1 MDVRRGAPLVLG
13 MMLALGPAVAW
24 PDTFPE
30 EELDGDAI
38 TAGVEIHGLARFPD
52 HVFYLFPLR
61 CSRALV
67 NLDDGGQALGLEDLK
82 VEDGVDDQPN
92 YAELHDGP
100 IASWIGGGGPCQE
113 TAVYAMAREVAA
125 TVDLAAMP
133 LLAQQAFFA
142 DDSRLFRSDFK
153 FVHNPPYASKG
164 SPLRGVHEVVR
175 ALRIEADALVLV
187 LDEATYYFVDGS
199 QQTLKLAH
207 TRRPDLPF
215 RPMKPTKI
223 EKYASSFAK
232 WELRQPTEPPPA
244 PKLPESFEETETGA
258 PAEAT
263 VEAPADAPPTVD
275 APTPD
280 AAPTMDA
287 PKPDPP
293 PTMDVPK
300 PNPAPQ
306 PAAVPKPD
314 ITPAPAPEQHA
325 NADDDDDDDDD
336 ADADDEFE
344 ASSGPSPF
352 VRRAVPLAIA
362 VVVGL
367 GAVIMLRRR

>member
-1 MDVRRGAPLVLG
+1 MSIRVGAALVLG

-133 LLAQQAFFA
+133 LAAQQAFFA

-187 LDEATYYFVDGS
+187 LDEATYYFVG
-199 QQTLKLAH
+199 
-207 TRRPDLPF
+207 
-215 RPMKPTKI
+215 
-223 EKYASSFAK
+223 
-232 WELRQPTEPPPA
+232 RQPTDAQARAHPPA
-244 PKLPESFEETETGA
+244 RPAVSADEADEDREVREQLREVGA
-258 PAEAT
+258 AAADRAAARAEA
-263 VEAPADAPPTVD
+263 A
-275 APTPD
+275 
-280 AAPTMDA
+280 
-287 PKPDPP
+287 
-293 PTMDVPK
+293 
-300 PNPAPQ
+300 
-306 PAAVPKPD
+306 
-314 ITPAPAPEQHA
+314 
-325 NADDDDDDDDD
+325 
-336 ADADDEFE
+336 
-344 ASSGPSPF
+344 G
-352 VRRAVPLAIA
+352 
-362 VVVGL
+362 G
-367 GAVIMLRRR
+367 